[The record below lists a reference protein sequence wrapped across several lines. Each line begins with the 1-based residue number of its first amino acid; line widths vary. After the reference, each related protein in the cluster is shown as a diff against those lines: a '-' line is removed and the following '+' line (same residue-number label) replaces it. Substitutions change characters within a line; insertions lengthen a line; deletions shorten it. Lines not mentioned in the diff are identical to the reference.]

1 MPQPAD
7 ASAFP
12 PHVPL
17 ASLLPPRSVDIVH
30 LAGPAARAIGERGPA
45 PAREQHPRHRQ
56 RGNGE
61 QSNTQG
67 TDNDLLVQVSRAS
80 FHAINNSTR
89 CKGAAAS
96 ALTPSRVERP
106 RFL

>member
-1 MPQPAD
+1 MPRCAA

-17 ASLLPPRSVDIVH
+17 ASLLPPRGVDIVH
-30 LAGPAARAIGERGPA
+30 LAGPAAGAIGERGPA
-45 PAREQHPRHRQ
+45 PAREQHSRHRQ
-56 RGNGE
+56 RSNGE
-61 QSNTQG
+61 QSDTQG

-80 FHAINNSTR
+80 FHVINNSTR
-89 CKGAAAS
+89 CKGAAAR
-96 ALTPSRVERP
+96 ALTSPPVERP